1 MAPGDRRV
9 GQRLLQRHAA
19 AAPAHDPH
27 PLGPD
32 RQRVIRRCADR
43 PPGPGQLRG
52 RQGGPQLRHQGARAR
67 SRDPRRHGE
76 RRGPRHRRDP
86 DDGRAVRRPGH
97 RAAGAHEPPGGPR
110 GDRRRRVVP
119 GVGGCLLR
127 DRTGHL
133 GERQHDLLPVLQ
145 QAAPRAKLI
154 DITVAT
160 PREIAAA
167 DATIGVCSA
176 QVLAQAKQLRWI
188 QWPAAGVERCV
199 QQPLMRERHLLLT
212 NLQRTMGPSM
222 AEHVLGMMLMLSRHL
237 DYFLKEQQQAH
248 WAEDNTPH
256 LADLEGKTVL
266 VVGLGGIGTEVARRT
281 HAFGMRVIATRAS
294 GRTGPDYVSYVGL
307 PDELLKLAKDAD
319 FVVNCAPLTPQTT
332 GIFNHEFFASL
343 KPGAYF
349 ISVGRGRST
358 VTADL
363 IAALESGKL
372 AGAGL
377 DVVDPEPLPSD
388 SPLWRLP
395 NVIVTPHVSADTPLA
410 EEQRTALLR
419 ENLRRYAAGE
429 PMLSVVDIEC
439 GY

>member
-1 MAPGDRRV
+1 MLMRPPPGRRV
-9 GQRLLQRHAA
+9 AHRRVLIAA
-19 AAPAHDPH
+19 ATLSACALLAGASVVEGEEPSAQGASAAQLIEKLGLHVAPQPVRER
-27 PLGPD
+27 PGW
-32 RQRVIRRCADR
+32 R
-43 PPGPGQLRG
+43 PPRIILVNEQLHD
-52 RQGGPQLRHQGARAR
+52 QL
-67 SRDPRRHGE
+67 P
-76 RRGPRHRRDP
+76 
-86 DDGRAVRRPGH
+86 
-97 RAAGAHEPPGGPR
+97 
-110 GDRRRRVVP
+110 
-119 GVGGCLLR
+119 L
-127 DRTGHL
+127 
-133 GERQHDLLPVLQ
+133 LQ
-145 QAAPRAKLI
+145 QAAPHAKLI
-154 DITVAT
+154 DISAAT

-176 QVLAQAKQLRWI
+176 EVLAQAKQLQWI
-188 QWPAAGVERCV
+188 QWHFAGVERCV

-222 AEHVLGMMLMLSRHL
+222 AEHVLGMMLVLSRHL

-248 WAEDNTPH
+248 WVKDDAPR

-266 VVGLGGIGTEVARRT
+266 VVGLGGIGTEVARRA

-307 PDELLKLAKDAD
+307 PDEMLKLAKDAD

-332 GIFNHEFFASL
+332 GIFNREFFAGM

-363 IAALESGKL
+363 IAALNSGKP

-388 SPLWRLP
+388 SALWRLP
-395 NVIVTPHVSADTPLA
+395 NLIITPHVSAETPLA

-419 ENLRRYAAGE
+419 ENLRRYVAGE
-429 PMLSVVDIEC
+429 PMLSVVDVER

>member
-1 MAPGDRRV
+1 MLIAPRVLMAAVATLGLCAV
-9 GQRLLQRHAA
+9 L
-19 AAPAHDPH
+19 APARA
-27 PLGPD
+27 LGAAEPSVQGASAA
-32 RQRVIRRCADR
+32 RLIEKLGLHVAAQPVRERPGWR
-43 PPGPGQLRG
+43 PPRIVLVDEQL
-52 RQGGPQLRHQGARAR
+52 
-67 SRDPRRHGE
+67 
-76 RRGPRHRRDP
+76 
-86 DDGRAVRRPGH
+86 
-97 RAAGAHEPPGGPR
+97 HE
-110 GDRRRRVVP
+110 
-119 GVGGCLLR
+119 
-127 DRTGHL
+127 
-133 GERQHDLLPVLQ
+133 LLPALQ
-145 QAAPRAKLI
+145 QEAPRAKLI
-154 DITVAT
+154 EVSAAT

-176 QVLAQAKQLRWI
+176 QVLAQAKQLQWI

-222 AEHVLGMMLMLSRHL
+222 AEHVLGMMLVLSRHL
-237 DYFLKEQQQAH
+237 DYFLKEQQQAR
-248 WAEDNTPH
+248 WVGDDAPH

-266 VVGLGGIGTEVARRT
+266 VVGLGGIGTEVARRA

-307 PDELLKLAKDAD
+307 PDELLKLARDAD
-319 FVVNCAPLTPQTT
+319 FIVNCAPLTPQTT
-332 GIFNHEFFASL
+332 GIFNREFFASL

-363 IAALESGKL
+363 IAALNGGQL

-395 NVIVTPHVSADTPLA
+395 NLIITPHVSADTPLA

-419 ENLRRYAAGE
+419 ENLRRYVAGE
-429 PMLSVVDIEC
+429 PMLSVVDIER

>member
-1 MAPGDRRV
+1 MPIRPRV
-9 GQRLLQRHAA
+9 LVAA
-19 AAPAHDPH
+19 ATTLSLCALLASASVLSAEAPAAQGASAAQLIEK
-27 PLGPD
+27 LGLHVASQPV
-32 RQRVIRRCADR
+32 RERPGWR
-43 PPGPGQLRG
+43 PPRIVLV
-52 RQGGPQLRHQGARAR
+52 
-67 SRDPRRHGE
+67 S
-76 RRGPRHRRDP
+76 
-86 DDGRAVRRPGH
+86 
-97 RAAGAHEPPGGPR
+97 
-110 GDRRRRVVP
+110 
-119 GVGGCLLR
+119 
-127 DRTGHL
+127 
-133 GERQHDLLPVLQ
+133 ERQHDLLPVLQ

-154 DITVAT
+154 DITAAT

-429 PMLSVVDIEC
+429 PMLSVVDIER